1 MLKRSYRLTE
11 VPVRKSLAVLL
22 AAVMVASLLVLGSI
36 ALAATKTVRVRQP
49 NRWAT
54 SSVTINRGDTV
65 RWTWAGGPPHNVVGR
80 GFRSRTARR
89 LTYRRTF
96 RRSGRYA
103 VRCTIH
109 ARTMRM
115 TVRVR

>member
-1 MLKRSYRLTE
+1 
-11 VPVRKSLAVLL
+11 VRKSLAVLL
-22 AAVMVASLLVLGSI
+22 AAVMVVGLLVFGSI

-54 SSVTINRGDTV
+54 SGVTINRGDTV
-65 RWTWAGGPPHNVVGR
+65 RWTWSGSVPHNVTGR
-80 GFRSRTARR
+80 GFKSRTARR

-103 VRCTIH
+103 IVCTVH
-109 ARTMRM
+109 RSTMKM